1 MSFTKILYEL
11 IIPKEIT
18 INPFTDIPK
27 AIDFI
32 RDLTGRK
39 FLTVIEKHEFEK
51 FQMLAQRIEE
61 KADLLPMLNQLL
73 DGKKGGEIKESLLQ
87 HRTLVHSLYYNKKHV
102 LDQVDKII
110 DELERQVMM
119 EEKWTKSGYKVVK
132 EPQVNNLL
140 ARRN

>member
-11 IIPKEIT
+11 IIPKEIK
-18 INPFTDIPK
+18 INPFVDIPR

-61 KADLLPMLNQLL
+61 KTELLPLINQLL
-73 DGKKGGEIKESLLQ
+73 DSEKGGEIKESLLQ
-87 HRTLVHSLYYNKKHV
+87 HRTLVHSLYYNKEHV
-102 LDQVDKII
+102 LGQVDKII
-110 DELERQVMM
+110 DELERQVIM
-119 EEKWTKSGYKVVK
+119 EEKWTKSGYKVVQ
-132 EPQVNNLL
+132 PQAQVNNLL
-140 ARRN
+140 VRR